1 MAEFV
6 MPTLGAD
13 MTEGTLVAW
22 KKKVGDRVEKG
33 DIIAEVETDK
43 ATIEVEVFTSGTIER
58 LVAQP
63 GDKVPVGTVM
73 ATIREEKAAP
83 ASPPPSPVTPVVRR
97 EGTPLAAP
105 EQVQVMMPAPSPAE
119 TSAIA
124 PTRVQEPRLR
134 ISPAARRLPRAR
146 RTSCCSV
153 TCARGLPT

>member
-58 LVAQP
+58 LVAP
-63 GDKVPVGTVM
+63 W
-73 ATIREEKAAP
+73 ARYL
-83 ASPPPSPVTPVVRR
+83 PSFD
-97 EGTPLAAP
+97 LAAARAVAALVGGGEIP
-105 EQVQVMMPAPSPAE
+105 DPP
-119 TSAIA
+119 
-124 PTRVQEPRLR
+124 LR
-134 ISPAARRLPRAR
+134 RHIGREA
-146 RTSCCSV
+146 
-153 TCARGLPT
+153 